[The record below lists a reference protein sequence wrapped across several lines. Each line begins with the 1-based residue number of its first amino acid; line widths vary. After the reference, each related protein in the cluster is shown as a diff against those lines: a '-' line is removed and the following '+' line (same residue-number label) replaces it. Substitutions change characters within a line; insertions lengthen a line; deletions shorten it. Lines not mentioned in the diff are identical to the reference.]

1 MPSPTPGASRAIP
14 LQLDAVTRRNGE
26 MFVRWDAPDAI
37 SATVSFAADG
47 EEFHRILTTRER
59 ALHFDA
65 PPSHGVLRISVTD
78 GKHWASADA
87 RI

>member
-1 MPSPTPGASRAIP
+1 MPSPTPGVSSAIP

-37 SATVSFAADG
+37 SATILFAPDG
-47 EEFHRILTTRER
+47 AQFHRVLTTRER
-59 ALHFDA
+59 DVHFNA

-78 GKHWASADA
+78 GKRWASEDA